1 VLVRPDILHGFSHS
15 VGLSIVGIM
24 SRSAD
29 HMIVCQAEVYGPE
42 SPSGT
47 SGWVVED
54 LEEVPEPAAL
64 RDQLRGRTR
73 SGRLFS

>member
-1 VLVRPDILHGFSHS
+1 
-15 VGLSIVGIM
+15 
-24 SRSAD
+24 
-29 HMIVCQAEVYGPE
+29 MIVCQAEVYGPE